1 MGMVKDGDG
10 DHHDD
15 NDDGLKEGAT
25 ASRPVQTVGMVVSSE
40 QNKRRSVR
48 SQSSVCYGSRER
60 RQSRQVTNSQ
70 CQPSCGC
77 EEDRRQSLN
86 SCWPND
92 KDTGMSSP
100 CSTSFLAAVQAS
112 SIEEHR

>member
-1 MGMVKDGDG
+1 MGMVKDGGD

-48 SQSSVCYGSRER
+48 SQSSVCY
-60 RQSRQVTNSQ
+60 VSQ

-100 CSTSFLAAVQAS
+100 CSTSFLTAVQAS